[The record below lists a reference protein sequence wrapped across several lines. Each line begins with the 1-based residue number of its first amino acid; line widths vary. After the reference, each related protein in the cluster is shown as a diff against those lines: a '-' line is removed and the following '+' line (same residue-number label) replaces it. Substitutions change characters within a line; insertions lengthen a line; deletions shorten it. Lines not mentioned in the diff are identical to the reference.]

1 MGDMSAL
8 HLYGFHDDRIYTFDF
23 TSLLREIVLEQNVLG
38 IYMYLQ
44 LCSFLASLKRIYAT
58 FRC

>member
-8 HLYGFHDDRIYTFDF
+8 HLYGFRDDQIYTFDF
-23 TSLLREIVLEQNVLG
+23 TSRLREIALEQNVLG
-38 IYMYLQ
+38 IYLYLQ
-44 LCSFLASLKRIYAT
+44 LCSSLASLKRTYAA